1 MIKPNKLYLKA
12 NYVDTVCFEN
22 KITVYVHWTIDLS
35 KIPQVHHLTNFLS
48 EVMKEK
54 DWNDIHPTIDYEN
67 GNGDYNVLSFIT
79 YAFAKVKEGEK
90 YDKELGY
97 QIAINKAERS
107 AIKAY
112 KKLMKKIVDKMHD
125 YWLDNLY
132 MMEIKARYVND
143 DLLEKF
149 NSKLRKV
156 QPINK

>member
-1 MIKPNKLYLKA
+1 MDKPTKLYLKA
-12 NYVDTVCFEN
+12 NYVDTVYSEN

-35 KIPQVHHLTNFLS
+35 KIPQVCYLTNFLS
-48 EVMKEK
+48 KVMKEK

-67 GNGDYNVLSFIT
+67 NDKFSFRT
-79 YAFAKVKEGEK
+79 WAFAKVKEGEK
-90 YDKELGY
+90 YDEELGY
-97 QIAINKAERS
+97 QLAINKAERS

-132 MMEIKARYVND
+132 MMEIKAKYVND